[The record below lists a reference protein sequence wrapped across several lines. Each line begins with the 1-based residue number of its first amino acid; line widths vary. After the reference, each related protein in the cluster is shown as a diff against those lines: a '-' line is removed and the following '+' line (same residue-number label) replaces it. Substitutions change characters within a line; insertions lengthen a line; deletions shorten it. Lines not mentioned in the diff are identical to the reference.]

1 MMGNAKT
8 PGSSDAP
15 ILSVRDLW
23 VEFQSDG
30 GNVQAVNGVNFDV
43 LPGKTLGI
51 VGESGSG
58 KSVTV
63 MSLLGL
69 VPSPPARLIR
79 GQAEFLGRDLL
90 KLHRRD
96 LTKVRGK
103 KIAMIFQDPMT
114 SLNPVLSVGF
124 QLVETLR
131 IHNRSL
137 SRAAARARAI
147 DLLELVGVPD
157 AQARVRQFPHEF
169 SGGMRQRAM
178 IALAI
183 ANEPDLLIADEP
195 TTALDVTIQAQIID
209 VLQTA
214 QRETGAAMIVITHD
228 LGVIAEVADQVAVM
242 YGGRVVESGS
252 TGDIFY
258 RPRHPYTVGLI
269 GSLARLDVELKRLA
283 PIPGQPPNM
292 KQPPEGC
299 AFHPRCSVM
308 KERDECRTVRPE
320 LATVG
325 EAHLSACHF
334 STEVEDEHR
343 RVLETLGVSQVDR

>member
-1 MMGNAKT
+1 MVGNVRQEE
-8 PGSSDAP
+8 SSDSP
-15 ILSVRDLW
+15 ILCVRDLW
-23 VEFQSDG
+23 VDFRSDG

-43 LPGKTLGI
+43 LPGQTLGI

-69 VPSPPARLIR
+69 VPSPPARFRR
-79 GQAEFLGRDLL
+79 GRAEFLGRDLL
-90 KLHRRD
+90 QLRRRD
-96 LTKVRGK
+96 LAKVRGK
-103 KIAMIFQDPMT
+103 KIAIIFQDPMT
-114 SLNPVLSVGF
+114 SLNPVLKVGF

-131 IHNRSL
+131 IHDGSL

-147 DLLELVGVPD
+147 YLLELVGVPD
-157 AQARVRQFPHEF
+157 AEVRARQFPHEF

-178 IALAI
+178 IAIAI

-195 TTALDVTIQAQIID
+195 TTALDVTIQAQIIE
-209 VLQTA
+209 VLQAA

-228 LGVIAEVADQVAVM
+228 LGVIAEVADRVAVM

-252 TGDIFY
+252 TEDIFY

-269 GSLARLDVELKRLA
+269 GSLARMDVELKRLV

-308 KERDECRTVRPE
+308 KERENCRTVLPE
-320 LATVG
+320 LAIVG
-325 EAHLSACHF
+325 KDHISACHF
-334 STEVEDEHR
+334 SAEVGDEHR